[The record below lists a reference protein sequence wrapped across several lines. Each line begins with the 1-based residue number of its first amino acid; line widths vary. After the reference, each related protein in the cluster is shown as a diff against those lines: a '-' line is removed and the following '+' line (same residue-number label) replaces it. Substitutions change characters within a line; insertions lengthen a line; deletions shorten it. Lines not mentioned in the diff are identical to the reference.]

1 MSLTDIKFTFSIAD
15 ESVEDVFG
23 PVDHH
28 IENSIFFAERYCNP
42 NRHDDG
48 FTYTHYPETPETTE
62 VVESEDDDTNEDYD
76 SEEDDE
82 PRLEKKKVVK
92 VQEWCPPL
100 DEDPEYYQYNGL
112 MVVIDLIEEG
122 KYPKSIIEEDITC
135 LDIFLENTKS
145 NPSND
150 YNQIVKLYNFY
161 IDLLE
166 FYFD

>member
-1 MSLTDIKFTFSIAD
+1 MSSIDNKFTFSIAD

-28 IENSIFFAERYCNP
+28 IENSIFFAEMYCNP

-48 FTYTHYPETPETTE
+48 FTYTHYPEAPEAT
-62 VVESEDDDTNEDYD
+62 VVESDDDDTEEDDD
-76 SEEDDE
+76 SEEDDDT
-82 PRLEKKKVVK
+82 RVEKKKVDK

-100 DEDPEYYQYNGL
+100 DEDPVYYHYNGL

-122 KYPKSIIEEDITC
+122 KYPRNMIVEDMTC
-135 LDIFLENTKS
+135 LDTFLEDKKS
-145 NPSND
+145 NPSEY
-150 YNQIVKLYNFY
+150 YNNIVKLYNFY